1 MPNGTNQDLR
11 GANLDLSKDLSPIQ
25 DVERHSDSQLARQAP
40 PGGSNQ
46 PIDLNIGNSSF
57 YTALN
62 PVNSSNPMSVGPLSD
77 NTRQSL
83 AGATAAPYQKF
94 LSINSSSKKTQQALK
109 SQQMMEM
116 NSINQH
122 RPDDL
127 RGWTQQDQKQG
138 IRYTTEQ
145 KR

>member
-1 MPNGTNQDLR
+1 LPNGAANQDLR

-25 DVERHSDSQLARQAP
+25 DAERHSDSQLAHQVP

-46 PIDLNIGNSSF
+46 QIDLNIGNSSF

-77 NTRQSL
+77 NTRHSQV
-83 AGATAAPYQKF
+83 GAPAAPYQKF

-109 SQQMMEM
+109 NQRVKET
-116 NSINQH
+116 NNINQQH
-122 RPDDL
+122 PDDL
-127 RGWTQQDQKQG
+127 RGWTQQDLK
-138 IRYTTEQ
+138 
-145 KR
+145 